1 MVTVPQRKLTKKYFI
16 KSTVLLLAFLLVF
29 IICANQVKENQLQ
42 QFDFMVIEFV
52 QSRISQVLTVWMK
65 AITFFG
71 GKAWLVPALLVS
83 SIAVAF
89 FKKRYGIYLF
99 LTTGT
104 GALLN
109 ALLKQWFQR
118 ERPNFYTLITQGGY
132 SFPSGH
138 SMSSFIF
145 YISLAIVLAKIS
157 RWKSVDVV
165 ITILF
170 VCLVFAIGISRIY
183 LGVHFPSDVL
193 AGFAAGGFW
202 VCFCTIVLNYF
213 EKRQDAL

>member
-1 MVTVPQRKLTKKYFI
+1 MVTVPQRKLKKRYFI
-16 KSTVLLLAFLLVF
+16 KSTALLLSFLLVF
-29 IICANQVKENQLQ
+29 IICADRVKENQLQ

-52 QSRISQVLTVWMK
+52 QSKISQVLTVWMK
-65 AITFFG
+65 AITFLG

-109 ALLKQWFQR
+109 VLLKEWFQR

-138 SMSSFIF
+138 SMGSFIF

-202 VCFCTIVLNYF
+202 VCFCTMVLHYF
-213 EKRQDAL
+213 EKRRDGF